1 MTTHLQTF
9 AEKLSALDRRPLT
22 VADGLKSYNG
32 EALFAALLNNE
43 LRAQVGDAGHDAA
56 RHVLL
61 EYFQAVLRCRENNLP
76 EALAQLHRTDQLRHA
91 LTGSALDYAT
101 LFQLSAWGNYYY
113 KTREADRAI
122 GLLRQGLYLSAD
134 LERRGFGAFMYRR
147 IEQLQNIAN
156 IHGKQQ
162 DFDAAHE
169 LLRNL
174 LTFLHAGRV
183 QGLLI
188 ADWDAATLARTPI
201 LHEGTLHSVL
211 RQVADLNTRHLDHPV
226 YHDAFYHQ
234 YFYQDL
240 LAHLEPTTYNRVIL
254 HNWLYV
260 KNSYYADSP
269 AAFLDNVL
277 EFLADEAIAP
287 HYNMLKANLLSQ
299 AIWHCRQQAP
309 AEAQQPI
316 ITSIRGFAR
325 QYITDPGGQ
334 AIRLAA

>member
-1 MTTHLQTF
+1 MTTHLQLF

-22 VADGLKSYNG
+22 TADGLKAYNG

-43 LRAQVGDAGHDAA
+43 LRAQVGEAGHDEV
-56 RHVLL
+56 RHVIA
-61 EYFQAVLRCRENNLP
+61 EYFQAVLLCRQNKLP
-76 EALAQLHRTDQLRHA
+76 EALAQLHRTDQLRPA
-91 LTGSALDYAT
+91 LAGNALDYAT

-122 GLLRQGLYLSAD
+122 GLLRQGLHLSAD
-134 LERRGFGAFMYRR
+134 LERRGFGAFIYRR

-156 IHGKQQ
+156 IHVKQQ
-162 DFDAAHE
+162 NLDAAHE
-169 LLRNL
+169 LLRNV
-174 LTFLHAGRV
+174 LTFLHAGRA

-188 ADWDAATLARTPI
+188 ADWDATTLAQTPI
-201 LHEGTLHSVL
+201 LHEGTLHAVL
-211 RQVADLNTRHLDHPV
+211 RQIADQNTRNLGHPV

-234 YFYQDL
+234 YFYKDL
-240 LAHLEPTTYNRVIL
+240 LAQLETTTYNRVIL
-254 HNWLYV
+254 YNWLYV
-260 KNSYYADSP
+260 KSSYHEQSP

-309 AEAQQPI
+309 AEAHQPI

-325 QYITDPGGQ
+325 QHITDTGGQ